1 MHKKRKQYR
10 LPGFNYATNTAY
22 FVTIVCSNRDCF
34 LGEIVNDEMKYSR
47 IGEIAL
53 DELLMARKHKKDVK
67 IPEFVI
73 MPNHIHL
80 IVILENEVVS
90 EVPAGSILPLGD
102 GFVRSGRIGPL
113 QKGSLGAFV
122 NRYKGR
128 ITRRCREEGFVDFG
142 WQQKYNDRII
152 RGAKEY
158 SIIAQYI
165 NDNISKWDGDTK
177 RKG

>member
-1 MHKKRKQYR
+1 MHQKRKQYR

-22 FVTIVCSNRDCF
+22 FVTIVCGNRDSF
-34 LGEIVNDEMKYSR
+34 FGNIESDKMIYSR
-47 IGEIAL
+47 MGDIAL
-53 DELLMARKHKKDVK
+53 DELLMAKKHKKNIE

-73 MPNHIHL
+73 MPNHVHL
-80 IVILENEVVS
+80 VAILKNEVVT
-90 EVPAGSILPLGD
+90 EIPKGSTLPLGD

-128 ITRRCREEGFVDFG
+128 VTRKCREEGFVDFG

-152 RGAKEY
+152 RDSNEY
-158 SIIAQYI
+158 DLIARYI
-165 NDNISKWDGDTK
+165 NNNVANWETDSK
-177 RKG
+177 RKD